1 MVGGGGRRWSAVGS
15 GGTARSEPPP
25 ADTALQPVARLQA
38 VELGDGDGALPRR
51 AVLGTGRGWNN
62 TVISDEVEE
71 VPER

>member
-1 MVGGGGRRWSAVGS
+1 MVGGGQRWNGALR
-15 GGTARSEPPP
+15 AAP